1 MKSHFVPHQLK
12 KVHQMKDRK
21 KRGKPSK
28 IDLLPSAIKSKLDEL
43 LRNNKMQQKDILQA
57 VNTLIDEAGLG
68 KELKLSA
75 SGVNRYSTQMETIG
89 HDIRQAREMAEIWVA
104 KLGTEPTGDVSKL
117 LMEMLRTQSFRLLVK
132 ANENPDDVLDPKTIG
147 ELALGIQRIEKAS
160 ILNMEREKEIRQAF
174 AEEAANAVTEEL
186 RGQDGMS
193 QELENRITEILMG
206 KA

>member
-1 MKSHFVPHQLK
+1 
-12 KVHQMKDRK
+12 MKDRK

-57 VNTLIDEAGLG
+57 VNALIADAGLG
-68 KELKLSA
+68 EELKLSA

-104 KLGTEPTGDVSKL
+104 KLGDQPTGDVSQL

-147 ELALGIQRIEKAS
+147 ELALGIQRIEKAAM
-160 ILNMEREKEIRQAF
+160 LNMDKEKEIKKAF
-174 AEEAANAVTEEL
+174 AAAAAEQIDEAAVQVGLTAEGAEL
-186 RGQDGMS
+186 IKQKILG
-193 QELENRITEILMG
+193 IT
-206 KA
+206 

>member
-1 MKSHFVPHQLK
+1 
-12 KVHQMKDRK
+12 MKDRK

-28 IDLLPSAIKSKLDEL
+28 VDLLPAAIKTKLDQL
-43 LRNNKMQQKDILQA
+43 LRDNKMQQTDILKA
-57 VNTLIDEAGLG
+57 VNLLIDDAGLG
-68 KELKLSA
+68 DELKLSA

-89 HDIRQAREMAEIWVA
+89 HDIRQAREMAEMWVA
-104 KLGTEPTGDVSKL
+104 KLGTAPTGDVSQL

-174 AEEAANAVTEEL
+174 AEEAVNAVTEEL

>member
-1 MKSHFVPHQLK
+1 MKE
-12 KVHQMKDRK
+12 RK

-57 VNTLIDEAGLG
+57 VNALIDEAGLG

-186 RGQDGMS
+186 RGEDGMS
-193 QELENRITEILMG
+193 EQLEAKITGILMG

>member
-1 MKSHFVPHQLK
+1 MKE
-12 KVHQMKDRK
+12 RK

-57 VNTLIDEAGLG
+57 VNELIEDAGL
-68 KELKLSA
+68 EKLSA

-160 ILNMEREKEIRQAF
+160 ILNMEREKEIKKAF
-174 AEEAANAVTEEL
+174 ADAAVDQIDEAAIQLGLTVEGAEL
-186 RGQDGMS
+186 
-193 QELENRITEILMG
+193 IKKKILG
-206 KA
+206 LA

>member
-1 MKSHFVPHQLK
+1 MS
-12 KVHQMKDRK
+12 DRK

-57 VNTLIDEAGLG
+57 VNALIDEAGLG
-68 KELKLSA
+68 EELKLSA

-160 ILNMEREKEIRQAF
+160 ILNMEREKEIKKAF
-174 AEEAANAVTEEL
+174 ADAAADQIDKTAKQAGLTSEGATL
-186 RGQDGMS
+186 IKQ
-193 QELENRITEILMG
+193 QILG
-206 KA
+206 LA

>member
-1 MKSHFVPHQLK
+1 
-12 KVHQMKDRK
+12 MKDRK

-43 LRNNKMQQKDILQA
+43 LRNNKLQQKDILHV

-68 KELKLSA
+68 EELKLSA

-89 HDIRQAREMAEIWVA
+89 HDIRQARQMAEIWVA

-160 ILNMEREKEIRQAF
+160 ILNLEREKEIKKAF
-174 AEEAANAVTEEL
+174 ADAAADQIDEAAIQLGLTTDGAEL
-186 RGQDGMS
+186 IKQK
-193 QELENRITEILMG
+193 ILG
-206 KA
+206 IV

>member
-1 MKSHFVPHQLK
+1 
-12 KVHQMKDRK
+12 MKDRK

-28 IDLLPSAIKSKLDEL
+28 IDLLPNAIKSKLDEL

-57 VNTLIDEAGLG
+57 VNALISDAGLG
-68 KELKLSA
+68 DKLKLSA

-104 KLGTEPTGDVSKL
+104 KLGTDPSGDVSKL

-132 ANENPDDVLDPKTIG
+132 ANDNPDDVLDPKTIG

-160 ILNMEREKEIRQAF
+160 ILNMEREKEIKKAF
-174 AEEAANAVTEEL
+174 ADAAADTIDKTAKQAGLTSEGATL
-186 RGQDGMS
+186 IKQ
-193 QELENRITEILMG
+193 QILG
-206 KA
+206 LA

>member
-1 MKSHFVPHQLK
+1 
-12 KVHQMKDRK
+12 MKDRK

-57 VNTLIDEAGLG
+57 VNLLIDEAGLG
-68 KELKLSA
+68 EELKLSA

-104 KLGTEPTGDVSKL
+104 KLGAEPTGDVSKL

-160 ILNMEREKEIRQAF
+160 ILNMEREKEIKKAF
-174 AEEAANAVTEEL
+174 ADAAADQIDKTAKQAGLTSEGATL
-186 RGQDGMS
+186 IKQ
-193 QELENRITEILMG
+193 QILG
-206 KA
+206 LA

>member
-1 MKSHFVPHQLK
+1 M
-12 KVHQMKDRK
+12 MKDRK

-43 LRNNKMQQKDILQA
+43 LRNNKLQQKDILHV

-68 KELKLSA
+68 EELKLSA

-89 HDIRQAREMAEIWVA
+89 HDIRQARQMAEIWVA

-160 ILNMEREKEIRQAF
+160 ILNLEREKEIKKAF
-174 AEEAANAVTEEL
+174 ADAAADQIDEAAIQLGLTTDGAEL
-186 RGQDGMS
+186 IKQK
-193 QELENRITEILMG
+193 ILG
-206 KA
+206 IV

>member
-1 MKSHFVPHQLK
+1 
-12 KVHQMKDRK
+12 MKDRK

-43 LRNNKMQQKDILQA
+43 LRNNKLQQKDILHV
-57 VNTLIDEAGLG
+57 VNTLIDEAGLSE
-68 KELKLSA
+68 ELKLSA

-89 HDIRQAREMAEIWVA
+89 HDIRQARQMAEIWVA

-147 ELALGIQRIEKAS
+147 ELALGIQRIEKAAM
-160 ILNMEREKEIRQAF
+160 LNMQKEKEIKKAF
-174 AEEAANAVTEEL
+174 ADEAAEAIDNAAAQAGLTTEGANL
-186 RGQDGMS
+186 IKQ
-193 QELENRITEILMG
+193 EILG
-206 KA
+206 LA

>member
-1 MKSHFVPHQLK
+1 
-12 KVHQMKDRK
+12 MKDRK

-43 LRNNKMQQKDILQA
+43 LRNNKLQQKDILHA

-68 KELKLSA
+68 EELKLSA

-89 HDIRQAREMAEIWVA
+89 HDIRQARQMAEIWVA

-160 ILNMEREKEIRQAF
+160 ILNLEREKEIKKAF
-174 AEEAANAVTEEL
+174 ADAAADQIDEAAIQLGLTTDGAEL
-186 RGQDGMS
+186 IKQK
-193 QELENRITEILMG
+193 ILG
-206 KA
+206 IV

>member
-1 MKSHFVPHQLK
+1 
-12 KVHQMKDRK
+12 MKDRK

-43 LRNNKMQQKDILQA
+43 LRNNKLQQKDILHV
-57 VNTLIDEAGLG
+57 VNTLIDEAGLSE
-68 KELKLSA
+68 ELKLSA

-89 HDIRQAREMAEIWVA
+89 HDIRQARQMAEIWVA

-160 ILNMEREKEIRQAF
+160 ILNLEREKEIKKAF
-174 AEEAANAVTEEL
+174 ADAAADQIDEAAIQLGLTTDGAEL
-186 RGQDGMS
+186 IKQK
-193 QELENRITEILMG
+193 ILG
-206 KA
+206 IV

>member
-1 MKSHFVPHQLK
+1 
-12 KVHQMKDRK
+12 MKDRK

-43 LRNNKMQQKDILQA
+43 LRNNKLQQKDILHV
-57 VNTLIDEAGLG
+57 VNTLIDEAGLSE
-68 KELKLSA
+68 ELKLSA

-89 HDIRQAREMAEIWVA
+89 HDIRQARQMAEIWVA

-160 ILNMEREKEIRQAF
+160 ILNLEREKEIKKAF
-174 AEEAANAVTEEL
+174 AEEAAV
-186 RGQDGMS
+186 
-193 QELENRITEILMG
+193 EIAQTAKNIG
-206 KA
+206 VSAEGAQAFKKALLDLAL

>member
-1 MKSHFVPHQLK
+1 
-12 KVHQMKDRK
+12 MKDRK

-43 LRNNKMQQKDILQA
+43 LRNNKMQQKDILNA

-68 KELKLSA
+68 EALKLSA

-160 ILNMEREKEIRQAF
+160 ILNMEREKEIRKAF
-174 AEEAANAVTEEL
+174 ADSAADQIDEAAIQLGLTTDGAEL
-186 RGQDGMS
+186 IKQK
-193 QELENRITEILMG
+193 ILG
-206 KA
+206 IV